1 MADIGLRSLGIRSRF
16 LQINSSNDI
25 HVDSKLHNPADFE
38 VSMPNSI
45 GSHDIVRVVPH
56 TVSVPR
62 VFFNVYEPSNRFI
75 LWRRKTKVIDL
86 GSNYWNVTAE
96 AQWTPTLIT
105 VPPGIYTITSLAN
118 TLNLM
123 DELTNWVTFNVDTVG
138 DSNTKV
144 LRVYGTYFTYTQW
157 GYVDQP
163 EIPPSP
169 PLYVPQMFLTEATGS
184 HFFDVLGLGGA
195 QFVANGP
202 NWLSFSFD
210 EKDVRTADCIRG
222 TPIEQ
227 ASIVVPLFRTD
238 AHDMELYT
246 LASYEVLNLNP
257 YNLEGPVWVNVVVEE
272 LGDNST
278 VDTES
283 GKPSS
288 VVACIP
294 VCDVPIGKYATRVV
308 RDCDAES
315 IQYSMERSI
324 RSFRVRCE
332 DPDGNT
338 LHLPRNWPVLLRLQI
353 LQSA

>member
-1 MADIGLRSLGIRSRF
+1 MTDIGLRALGIRSRF
-16 LQINSSNDI
+16 LQISSSNDI
-25 HVDSKLHNPADFE
+25 HVDSKVHNPADFE

-45 GSHDIVRVVPH
+45 GSHDIIRVVPH

-62 VFFNVYEPSNRFI
+62 MFFNVYEPSNRFI

-86 GSNYWNVTAE
+86 GNNYWNVTAE
-96 AQWTPTLIT
+96 AQWIPTLFT
-105 VPPGIYTITSLAN
+105 VPPGIYTIRTLAS
-118 TLNLM
+118 TLNLIT
-123 DELTNWVTFNVDTVG
+123 DLAENVSFYVDNG
-138 DSNTKV
+138 EGSSLDV
-144 LRVYGTYFTYTQW
+144 LHVYGPYVMYGQW
-157 GYVDQP
+157 GYVNQP
-163 EIPPSP
+163 DSQLAPPP
-169 PLYVPQMFLTEATGS
+169 YIPQMFLTEATGS

-195 QFVANGP
+195 QFVSNGP

-210 EKDVRTADCIRG
+210 EKDVTTADSIRG

-227 ASIVVPLFRTD
+227 SSIIVPLFRTD
-238 AHDMELYT
+238 SHDMGSYLT
-246 LASYEVLNLNP
+246 QYEVPNLNP
-257 YNLEGPVWVNVVVEE
+257 YNLEGPLWVNVVVEE

-294 VCDVPIGKYATRVV
+294 VCDVPIRKYATRVV
-308 RDCDAES
+308 RDCDAEG

-332 DPDGNT
+332 DPNGNT

>member
-1 MADIGLRSLGIRSRF
+1 M
-16 LQINSSNDI
+16 Q
-25 HVDSKLHNPADFE
+25 
-38 VSMPNSI
+38 
-45 GSHDIVRVVPH
+45 
-56 TVSVPR
+56 
-62 VFFNVYEPSNRFI
+62 
-75 LWRRKTKVIDL
+75 
-86 GSNYWNVTAE
+86 
-96 AQWTPTLIT
+96 
-105 VPPGIYTITSLAN
+105 TITSPHENDYALT
-118 TLNLM
+118 TLTI
-123 DELTNWVTFNVDTVG
+123 TNWVTFNVDVG
-138 DSNTKV
+138 TDGSTKV
-144 LRVYGTYFTYTQW
+144 LHVYGTYFTYDQW
-157 GYVDQP
+157 GYLNQP
-163 EIPPSP
+163 ETPPAP
-169 PLYVPQMFLTEATGS
+169 PMYVPQMFLTEATGS

-202 NWLSFSFD
+202 HWLSFSFD
-210 EKDVRTADCIRG
+210 EKDVTTADSIRG

-227 ASIVVPLFRTD
+227 SSIVVPLFRTD
-238 AHDMELYT
+238 VHDMGSFFLYQ
-246 LASYEVLNLNP
+246 YEVPNLNP
-257 YNLEGPVWVNVVVEE
+257 YNLEGPIWVNVVVEE

-308 RDCDAES
+308 RDCDAEG

-332 DPDGNT
+332 DHDGNT